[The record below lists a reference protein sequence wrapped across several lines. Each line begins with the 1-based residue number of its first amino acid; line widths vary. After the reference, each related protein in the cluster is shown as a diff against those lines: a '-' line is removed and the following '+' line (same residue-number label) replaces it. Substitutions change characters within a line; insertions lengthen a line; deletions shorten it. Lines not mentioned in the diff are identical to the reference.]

1 MADNKILALAIKVK
15 SSTTPP
21 GIEYQW
27 AKIPQLPEFTKN
39 IIIPEI
45 AVDKD
50 GNTSVDIGSI
60 VSGMPSVF
68 ARANMFRNALDNI
81 TDMKAEASGLMLFY
95 KSLLSEWKGFI
106 SCMALNYKDLKIER
120 IHLAY
125 SDGKNIAETANIY
138 EPIGAFGNVLF
149 ERKPLW
155 CNQSLPNNEEK
166 IPFIDVISLNG
177 NVIGGSSPDSFLFTS
192 VSYKIKEKL
201 PFVNVNN
208 GKFIDPLQSD
218 LKFDQLA
225 AIYGYVKYI
234 LNNINKFEANFNSLE
249 ESLKPNYGKI
259 SGCLQNWM
267 GEMIK
272 YQEAKGFPKM
282 DNQNPPE
289 VGSIFNY
296 PFSLLFNY
304 STELY
309 GSEGVISNVKTDDGI
324 LFDPDD
330 LLLPDTTEIAQ
341 IRFERGSDKNP
352 NCLSE
357 KPILVLRAEYTKE
370 KDRFA
375 YFTLPLTPL
384 ALNIFGQNLDA
395 FVGINESSGVKSRIS
410 ALYESTKV
418 GELLTVSLKL
428 FTNTGQV
435 IDKSKIYKVGHE
447 IIGKDILMWPNF
459 ISKRWNRYFLYSEM
473 PHNDTQFQATPFVG
487 DVEDDFF
494 RIIFSKKGEPLL
506 LAENGKAADL
516 KDENKDVTAKLHIN
530 FNNAVANNNYHYEI
544 YESNQPF
551 KGIKFS
557 YAGSDCGYAIIR
569 YDEFNSKNGLPKN
582 KLKAPKIDFAKAN
595 LGIDFGSTNTSV
607 AYFSTTHG
615 KIMTDVAEMKFKNRR
630 ISLLGS
636 DNKNND
642 ENAAVED
649 EVFFFQNEEI
659 RSNAIKSMITIH
671 DSKRVVKDKENTD
684 ELSALAMAVKGGFP
698 NFEKN
703 LPIESATENRYN
715 LNFVDGA
722 GFAEIV
728 HNMKWS
734 SQNIEIAYKKAY
746 LCSLMLHIYAHLF
759 EDGHE
764 PVKLKW
770 SYPSSMGTK
779 QIGEYIDIWEKLKTI
794 NPIKD
799 GVALYVAK
807 GPLASQDTTVNFF
820 GAPPAAPAAGGWG
833 SALVE
838 PVAVAPA
845 AGGWGAPAAAAVPT
859 PVNIK
864 EIKENKG
871 PIQFNFA
878 PLNDDNALT
887 EACAVANFLA
897 NAQQIETDARYLT
910 LCFDVGGST
919 TDISVLCKMQDGLA
933 MVKQNS
939 IRFAAQRVA
948 NATKFSPNFKA
959 VLLEVC
965 ERKNISI
972 QGLNV
977 KPEKYSAETASYF
990 FEQIIDR
997 LDENDF
1003 SSFYQLLRSKC
1014 PEMLS
1019 VNLYVTGLIMYYA
1032 GQLANKLRAEVSNSV
1047 EGTYLKTF
1055 NPDMGG
1061 DFKPIINIVFAGKGA
1076 RIFDWF
1082 KSIDAQAA
1090 NKYYTD
1096 LFIAGFGGMQIAQ
1109 SLLFPGGYMG
1119 GPPIK
1124 INPTNEDG
1132 GKNLKYEVSK
1142 GLAYPP
1148 EKLLIPQNNEA
1159 IEILGEEGFKLVRNG
1174 QMHAIPYDSSI
1185 TSEMMENIG
1194 TAFMSSPQ
1202 PGQHACPKFMEF
1214 ASIYF
1219 QTATGMFGLD
1229 ISQDSFMK
1237 GFNSM
1242 NINAYIKNLPE
1253 YRTAI
1258 ENKKLGKFD
1267 FVAPIIILEGMKF
1280 MEDVILKGIAKN

>member
-1 MADNKILALAIKVK
+1 MADNLKALVIISDRVPGGVK
-15 SSTTPP
+15 TPW
-21 GIEYQW
+21 E
-27 AKIPQLPEFTKN
+27 KIPELENFTKG
-39 IIIPEI
+39 IKIPDI
-45 AVDKD
+45 SKD
-50 GNTSVDIGSI
+50 GDSKVDIGSI
-60 VSGMPSVF
+60 VSGMPTVF
-68 ARANMFRNALDNI
+68 ARANMFANAIKNDS
-81 TDMKAEASGLMLFY
+81 KEEAKGLMYFY
-95 KSLLSEWKGFI
+95 STLISEWKGLI
-106 SCMALNYKDLKIER
+106 SCIAIDYKNFKVDR
-120 IHLAY
+120 ISLGY
-125 SDGKNIAETANIY
+125 SDKKGIGETTNPY
-138 EPIGAFGNVLF
+138 EVSGAFGNALF
-149 ERKPLW
+149 DRKELW
-155 CNQSLPNNEEK
+155 CDQK
-166 IPFIDVISLNG
+166 ITKEDQVPFIDVIRYNESG
-177 NVIGGSSPDSFLFTS
+177 ISQVVGGTSPDSFLFTS
-192 VSYKIKEKL
+192 SSYELKGSAPYITK
-201 PFVNVNN
+201 
-208 GKFIDPLQSD
+208 GKFANPFADKKSDVSESDLTKIYGYALYIKKNLEKFRLNFSD
-218 LKFDQLA
+218 LKDKTLQGSLITAKIGECLEAWILEMKEYQALKGYKQLSIDA
-225 AIYGYVKYI
+225 A
-234 LNNINKFEANFNSLE
+234 
-249 ESLKPNYGKI
+249 
-259 SGCLQNWM
+259 
-267 GEMIK
+267 
-272 YQEAKGFPKM
+272 
-282 DNQNPPE
+282 PPE
-289 VGSIFNY
+289 VGSKFHS
-296 PFSLLFNY
+296 PFSLVFNY

-309 GSEGVISNVKTDDGI
+309 GVEGLITNDGSLKGVIS
-324 LFDPDD
+324 FDPND
-330 LLLPDTTEIAQ
+330 LLLPETTEIAQ
-341 IRFERGSDKNP
+341 IRFENGSDKNP

-375 YFTLPLTPL
+375 YFTLPVTPL

-395 FVGINESSGVKSRIS
+395 FVGLNENSGVKSRIS
-410 ALYESTKV
+410 ALYESTKD
-418 GELLTVSLKL
+418 GEILTVSLKL

-447 IIGKDILMWPNF
+447 IVGKDILMWPNF
-459 ISKRWNRYFLYSEM
+459 ISKQWNRYFLYSEM

-494 RIIFSKKGEPLL
+494 RIIYSKRGEPLL
-506 LAENGKAADL
+506 LAENGKTADL
-516 KDENKDVTAKLHIN
+516 NEENKDVTAKLHIN

-551 KGIKFS
+551 KGVKFS

-569 YDEFNSKNGLPKN
+569 YDEFSSKNDLPKN
-582 KLKAPKIDFAKAN
+582 KLKVTKIDFAKAN

-615 KIMTDVAEMKFKNRR
+615 MMMNEMKFKNRR

-671 DSKRVVKDKENTD
+671 DSKRVVKDKENHD

-715 LNFVDGA
+715 LNFADGA

-746 LCSLMLHIYAHLF
+746 LSSLLLHVYAHLF
-759 EDGHE
+759 DDGHE

-770 SYPSSMGTK
+770 SYPSSMGSK
-779 QIGEYIDIWEKLKTI
+779 QIGEYIEIWEKLKTV
-794 NPIKD
+794 NPIKN
-799 GVALYVAK
+799 GAALVVAK
-807 GPLASQDTTVNFF
+807 GPVASQDTTVNIF
-820 GAPPAAPAAGGWG
+820 GASPAAPVAGGWG
-833 SALVE
+833 SVPVE
-838 PVAVAPA
+838 PVTAAPA
-845 AGGWGAPAAAAVPT
+845 AGGWGAPAAASVPT

-864 EIKENKG
+864 EIKENNG
-871 PIQFNFA
+871 PIQFNFD
-878 PLNDDNALT
+878 PLKDDYALT

-897 NAQQIETDARYLT
+897 NADQLQTSSDFLT

-919 TDISVLCKMQDGLA
+919 TDISVLCQMQNGLA

-948 NATKFSPNFKA
+948 SATKFSPNFKA

-977 KPEKYSAETASYF
+977 KPEKYTTETASYF

-1019 VNLYVTGLIMYYA
+1019 VNLYVTGLIIYYA

-1055 NPDMGG
+1055 NPAMGG

-1090 NKYYTD
+1090 DKYYTD

-1119 GPPIK
+1119 GPPIR

-1148 EKLLIPQNNEA
+1148 EKLLIPKNNEA

-1174 QMHAIPYDSSI
+1174 QMQAMPYDSSI

-1202 PGQHACPKFMEF
+1202 PGQHACPKFIEF

-1229 ISQDSFMK
+1229 IPQDTFMK
-1237 GFNSM
+1237 GFNTM
-1242 NINAYIKNLPE
+1242 NINSYIKNLPE
-1253 YRTAI
+1253 YRTAV
-1258 ENKKLGKFD
+1258 ENKKSGKFD

-1280 MEDVILKGIAKN
+1280 MEDVILKGISKK